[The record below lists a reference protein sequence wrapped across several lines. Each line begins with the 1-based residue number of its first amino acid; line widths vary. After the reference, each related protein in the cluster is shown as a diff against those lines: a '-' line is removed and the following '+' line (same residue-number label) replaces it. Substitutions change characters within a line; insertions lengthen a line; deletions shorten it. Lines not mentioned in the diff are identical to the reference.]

1 MYDDKKF
8 NSIIGMIDAFA
19 PKSNKEGMQFSNMKD
34 YIPPF
39 IQVEEGENLE
49 EIWNYYVERYYERNK
64 KINIVKIGQNQQN
77 IELATDSGSSWKIY
91 ERKLI
96 QQKWTSES
104 INTIRESSK
113 EILSYLNDDRQII
126 EKQVVDTN
134 SIESFVESFSKEY
147 FSWQQ
152 SQDSQTSRNE
162 RLKNYLTENLQQ
174 LNTEMVRSD
183 IPTSSIVN
191 SFQVWSVTQN
201 NENVYDVLFSVGQ
214 QITEGEN
221 KKNIIST
228 YTVTVYVDE
237 AGNMVIIKNPTIN
250 SKPQKSNY
258 EPVLSDSDGT
268 VDAVT
273 TEEINSFL
281 DTFFKL
287 YPTAKE
293 KELSYYVSNQ
303 ALDVVNKDYVFV
315 ELVNPVYTQTDNQM
329 TVTVTVKYLD
339 KETKVTQLS
348 QFELTLQKNENWKI
362 IKNI

>member
-250 SKPQKSNY
+250 SKTQKSNY

-287 YPTAKE
+287 YPTATE

>member
-1 MYDDKKF
+1 
-8 NSIIGMIDAFA
+8 
-19 PKSNKEGMQFSNMKD
+19 MK
-34 YIPPF
+34 I
-39 IQVEEGENLE
+39 
-49 EIWNYYVERYYERNK
+49 
-64 KINIVKIGQNQQN
+64 KI
-77 IELATDSGSSWKIY
+77 
-91 ERKLI
+91 ERKEKPDKPKK
-96 QQKWTSES
+96 QKQ
-104 INTIRESSK
+104 IPTIRVGTHKKLTIALWVLLIGSVSFGIYKNFTAIDIHTVHEK
-113 EILSYLNDDRQII
+113 EII

-174 LNTEMVRSD
+174 LDTEMVRSD

-287 YPTAKE
+287 YPTATE

-339 KETKVTQLS
+339 KETKVT
-348 QFELTLQKNENWKI
+348 
-362 IKNI
+362 

>member
-1 MYDDKKF
+1 MKIKIERKEKPDKPKKQKQIPTIRVGTHKKF
-8 NSIIGMIDAFA
+8 TIALWVLLIGSMSFGIYKNFTAIDMHTVHE
-19 PKSNKEGMQFSNMKD
+19 KE
-34 YIPPF
+34 
-39 IQVEEGENLE
+39 
-49 EIWNYYVERYYERNK
+49 
-64 KINIVKIGQNQQN
+64 
-77 IELATDSGSSWKIY
+77 
-91 ERKLI
+91 
-96 QQKWTSES
+96 
-104 INTIRESSK
+104 
-113 EILSYLNDDRQII
+113 II

-152 SQDSQTSRNE
+152 SQDSQTNRNE

-201 NENVYDVLFSVGQ
+201 NENTYDVLFSVGQ

-221 KKNIIST
+221 KKNITST

-237 AGNMVIIKNPTIN
+237 TGNMVIIKNPTIN

-268 VDAVT
+268 VDAIT

-287 YPTAKE
+287 YPTATE

-303 ALDVVNKDYVFV
+303 ALDVVNKDYIFV
-315 ELVNPVYTQTDNQM
+315 ELVNPVYTQTDNQ
-329 TVTVTVKYLD
+329 VTALVTVKYLD

-362 IKNI
+362 VYS

>member
-1 MYDDKKF
+1 
-8 NSIIGMIDAFA
+8 
-19 PKSNKEGMQFSNMKD
+19 MK
-34 YIPPF
+34 I
-39 IQVEEGENLE
+39 
-49 EIWNYYVERYYERNK
+49 
-64 KINIVKIGQNQQN
+64 KI
-77 IELATDSGSSWKIY
+77 
-91 ERKLI
+91 ERKEKPDKPKKQKQIPTIKVGTHKKLTIALWVLLI
-96 QQKWTSES
+96 GSMSFGIYKNFTAIDMHTVHE
-104 INTIRESSK
+104 K
-113 EILSYLNDDRQII
+113 EII

-152 SQDSQTSRNE
+152 SQDSQTNRNE

-191 SFQVWSVTQN
+191 SFQVCSVTQN

-221 KKNIIST
+221 KKNITST
-228 YTVTVYVDE
+228 YSVTVYVDE
-237 AGNMVIIKNPTIN
+237 TGDMVIIKNPTIN
-250 SKPQKSNY
+250 SKPQKASY

-281 DTFFKL
+281 ETFFKL
-287 YPTAKE
+287 YPTATE
-293 KELSYYVSNQ
+293 KELSYYISNQ
-303 ALDVVNKDYVFV
+303 ALNIINKDYVFV
-315 ELVNPVYTQTDNQM
+315 ELVNPVYTQADNQV

-339 KETKVTQLS
+339 KETKVAQLS
-348 QFELTLQKNENWKI
+348 QFELILQKNENWII
-362 IKNI
+362 IKNN